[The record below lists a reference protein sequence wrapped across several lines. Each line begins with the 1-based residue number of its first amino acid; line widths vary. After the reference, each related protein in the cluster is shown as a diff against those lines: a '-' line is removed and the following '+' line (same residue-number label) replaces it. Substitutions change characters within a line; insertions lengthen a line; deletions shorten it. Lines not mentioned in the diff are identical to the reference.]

1 MKWFYFIVTTSV
13 GWVSETV
20 GKIVNRVD
28 YAFQLVDPYDI
39 FTDDEGTTEPDFDTD
54 AALRNA
60 Q

>member
-1 MKWFYFIVTTSV
+1 MKWFYLITTTAV

-28 YAFQLVDPYDI
+28 YTSQLVDPYDI
-39 FTDDEGTTEPDFDTD
+39 FTDDEATTEPDFDTD